1 MTTVWIFPF
10 QNVLFFILNINLPWK
25 KNAAVY
31 KHWKAFQN
39 EKVVFIQWITFT
51 QAGEAQYD

>member
-1 MTTVWIFPF
+1 MAVWVFSF
-10 QNVLFFILNINLPWK
+10 QNILFFILNINSLG
-25 KNAAVY
+25 KNNATVY

-39 EKVVFIQWITFT
+39 EKLVFIQWITFT